1 MANFKTHVSVAAALS
16 GALATGFLVA
26 GVAAPKD
33 VWLYFAMGT
42 LGGILPDIDADH
54 SIPGRMFFSFFAL
67 VVAFLTLFSR
77 AGVYSIVELSLL
89 WVVTYVV
96 VRHVI
101 FKLFARFSVHRGVFH
116 SLLAAI
122 FFGFLTTS
130 LTYHLFRLSALGAW
144 MSGLFVS
151 VGYVIHLVLDEIY
164 SVDLTGARVKRSF
177 GTALKLISTHVT
189 ATTCLVLATMLV
201 FFTTPSAEQF
211 VHTVLNFGTYKSI
224 KGQLLPKAGWFKW

>member
-16 GALATGFLVA
+16 GVLATGFLAA
-26 GVAAPKD
+26 GVATPKD

-42 LGGILPDIDADH
+42 VGGILPDIDADH

-89 WVVTYVV
+89 WVATYVV

-101 FKLFARFSVHRGVFH
+101 FKLFASFSVHRGVFH

-122 FFGFLTTS
+122 
-130 LTYHLFRLSALGAW
+130 W

-177 GTALKLISTHVT
+177 GTALKLISADVK
-189 ATTCLVLATMLV
+189 ATTCLVLVTILV
-201 FFTTPSAEQF
+201 FFATPSAEQF
-211 VHTVLNFGTYKSI
+211 VHTVLNFDTYKSI
-224 KGQLLPKAGWFKW
+224 KGQLLPKAGWFRW

>member
-26 GVAAPKD
+26 GVATPKD

-42 LGGILPDIDADH
+42 VGGILPDIDADH

-67 VVAFLTLFSR
+67 VVAFFMLFSR
-77 AGVYSIVELSLL
+77 AGVFSIAELSLL

-116 SLLAAI
+116 SLLAAA

-177 GTALKLISTHVT
+177 GTALKLISADVK
-189 ATTCLVLATMLV
+189 ATTCLVLATILV
-201 FFTTPSAEQF
+201 FFATPSAERF
-211 VHTVLNFGTYKSI
+211 VHTALNFDTYKSI
-224 KGQLLPKAGWFKW
+224 KGQLLPKAGWFRW

>member
-1 MANFKTHVSVAAALS
+1 MANFKTHVSVAAAMS
-16 GALATGFLVA
+16 GVLATGFLAA

-42 LGGILPDIDADH
+42 IGGILPDIDAEH
-54 SIPGRMFFSFFAL
+54 SMPGRMFFSFFAL

-89 WVVTYVV
+89 WVVTYVL
-96 VRHVI
+96 VRHVV

-116 SLLAAI
+116 SLLAAA

-130 LTYHLFRLSALGAW
+130 LTYHVFRLSALVAW
-144 MSGLFVS
+144 MNGLFVGA
-151 VGYVIHLVLDEIY
+151 GYMVHLMLDEIY

-177 GTALKLISTHVT
+177 GTALKLISADVK
-189 ATTCLVLATMLV
+189 ATTCLVLATIV
-201 FFTTPSAEQF
+201 IFFATPSAEKF
-211 VHTVLNFGTYKSI
+211 VQTVLNFDTYKSI
-224 KGQLLPKAGWFKW
+224 RGQLLPRAGWFRW

>member
-16 GALATGFLVA
+16 GVMATGFLVA
-26 GVAAPKD
+26 GVATPKD

-42 LGGILPDIDADH
+42 VGGILPDIDADH

-67 VVAFLTLFSR
+67 VVAFFMLFSR
-77 AGVYSIVELSLL
+77 AGVFSIVELSLL

-116 SLLAAI
+116 SLLAAA

-151 VGYVIHLVLDEIY
+151 VGYMIHLVLDEIY

-177 GTALKLISTHVT
+177 GTALKLISADVK
-189 ATTCLVLATMLV
+189 ATTCLVLATILV
-201 FFTTPSAEQF
+201 FLTTPSAERF
-211 VHTVLNFGTYKSI
+211 VHTVLHFDTYKSI
-224 KGQLLPKAGWFKW
+224 KGQLLPKAGWFRW

>member
-26 GVAAPKD
+26 GVATPKD

-42 LGGILPDIDADH
+42 VGGILPDIDADH

-67 VVAFLTLFSR
+67 VVAFFMLFSR
-77 AGVYSIVELSLL
+77 AGVFSIVELSLL
-89 WVVTYVV
+89 WVATYVV

-116 SLLAAI
+116 SLLAAV

-151 VGYVIHLVLDEIY
+151 VGYMIHLVLDEIY

-177 GTALKLISTHVT
+177 GTALKLISADVK
-189 ATTCLVLATMLV
+189 ATTCLVLATILV
-201 FFTTPSAEQF
+201 FITTPSAEKF
-211 VHTVLNFGTYKSI
+211 VHSVLNFDTYKSI
-224 KGQLLPKAGWFKW
+224 KGQLLPKAGWFRW

>member
-16 GALATGFLVA
+16 GVMATGFLVA
-26 GVAAPKD
+26 GVATPKD

-42 LGGILPDIDADH
+42 VGGILPDIDADH

-67 VVAFLTLFSR
+67 VVAFFMLFSR
-77 AGVYSIVELSLL
+77 AGVFSIVELSLL

-116 SLLAAI
+116 SLLAAA

-151 VGYVIHLVLDEIY
+151 VGYMIHLVLDEIY

-177 GTALKLISTHVT
+177 GTALKLISADVK
-189 ATTCLVLATMLV
+189 ATTCLVLATILV
-201 FFTTPSAEQF
+201 FLTTPSAERF
-211 VHTVLNFGTYKSI
+211 VHTVLNFDTYKSI
-224 KGQLLPKAGWFKW
+224 KGQLLPKAGWFRW